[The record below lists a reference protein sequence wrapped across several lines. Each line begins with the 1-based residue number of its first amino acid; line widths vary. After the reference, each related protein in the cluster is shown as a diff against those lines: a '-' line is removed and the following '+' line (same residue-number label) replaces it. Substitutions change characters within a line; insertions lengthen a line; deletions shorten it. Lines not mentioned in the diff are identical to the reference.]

1 MNSGSAI
8 RNTNHILLLVSF
20 GISLILGG
28 LYIGGDQTVYIKVYE
43 TIGSFVIVEA
53 FLSGF
58 AIDVNSKSKIKFSDS
73 TNINDFDSLIL
84 EDSQKKLNYRF
95 KSCNEA
101 LDRFILESKAI

>member
-8 RNTNHILLLVSF
+8 RNTNRILLLVSF

-58 AIDVNSKSKIKFSDS
+58 AIDVNSKSKIKAHFLNFLEYFY
-73 TNINDFDSLIL
+73 TT
-84 EDSQKKLNYRF
+84 EDSVFGVCRKNG
-95 KSCNEA
+95 
-101 LDRFILESKAI
+101 FI